1 MTVDAHARPM
11 PILHRTAAASSAST
25 LTERRYKAPHA
36 RHMPILHRAAAAS
49 FASTLT
55 ERRYKAAHAR
65 PMRGFQIQSH
75 ATTLSHQ

>member
-1 MTVDAHARPM
+1 
-11 PILHRTAAASSAST
+11 ILHRAAAASFAST

-36 RHMPILHRAAAAS
+36 RPMPILHRAAAAS

-65 PMRGFQIQSH
+65 PMRGFQIQSR